1 MYLPVS
7 VAGFI
12 IYGSDVN
19 SNILQS
25 IPNGAM
31 RTTAEIFIT
40 FNVMFAFLIVLNP
53 FSQDME
59 ELFGI
64 PHSKYSIVTCHTC
77 QISDI
82 CQTSLSKQLIGG
94 TGEYCIPANIS
105 VCDIIANLAEFKSY
119 IAYIATGACYIP
131 LESS

>member
-1 MYLPVS
+1 MCLFSGILCVYLPVS

-25 IPNGAM
+25 IPNGAL

-64 PHSKYSIVTCHTC
+64 PHSKYCEMPHMPNIRHLPDATIEATYR
-77 QISDI
+77 
-82 CQTSLSKQLIGG
+82 G
-94 TGEYCIPANIS
+94 TGE
-105 VCDIIANLAEFKSY
+105 
-119 IAYIATGACYIP
+119 
-131 LESS
+131 